1 MDPLLTLSKIPRYYN
16 NKVLLQMALLLV
28 YLVAGFIGLEGYLH
42 WDSVN
47 FLIGLTALP
56 LMLGQVQEGR
66 GSMRFGWLALL
77 LALATIAVPVKTALY
92 LSLCCTLLFLFES
105 IKGSIT
111 ALPLL
116 TLFFMSPVF
125 QYFAHVFSFPVRL
138 WLTQVAGVLLQATG
152 MPVQVAGNMITGSG
166 TEFAVDPACMGL
178 NMLVT
183 SLLCGLIIFAFYQ
196 KHYKLRLALAW
207 IITGLAVLFLL
218 NIVANLCRI
227 ILLVRFHLMPE
238 NSLHG
243 LSGIICLVLYVLL
256 PGALLFKAM
265 VKKWGSAAMPGKVW
279 LTSNNCNP
287 VLLHVILLPVLVL
300 VLFRLQQHKVA
311 APQGALPAVAGYTV
325 SWYDK
330 DVIKMENAGS
340 LIYLKP
346 LKGFIYTDHNPLLC
360 WTGSGYT
367 FTHVEEHNWSGIPLF
382 TGVLKKGE
390 EELYTAWWY
399 ENGSTST
406 ISQWAWRWLMVKGE
420 APFSI
425 INITAEDPVTLQ
437 SAVARIAALRGT
449 LMRR

>member
-1 MDPLLTLSKIPRYYN
+1 MDPLLTLNKIPRYYSS
-16 NKVLLQMALLLV
+16 KGMLQATLLLA
-28 YLVAGFIGLEGYLH
+28 YLVTGFIGLEGYIL
-42 WDSVN
+42 WGSVN
-47 FLIGLTALP
+47 FLIGLGALP

-77 LALATIAVPVKTALY
+77 LALATLAMPVKTALY

-105 IKGSIT
+105 NRGRIT

-138 WLTQVAGVLLQATG
+138 WLTQVAGGLLQATG

-183 SLLCGLIIFAFYQ
+183 SLLCGLVIFAFYQ
-196 KHYKLRLALAW
+196 KQYKLRLALGW
-207 IITGLAVLFLL
+207 VISGLLVLFLL
-218 NIVANLCRI
+218 NIAANLCRI
-227 ILLVRFHLMPE
+227 ILLVRFHLLPE

-243 LSGIICLVLYVLL
+243 LSGILCLVLYVLL
-256 PGALLFKAM
+256 PGALLCKAM
-265 VKKWGSAAMPGKVW
+265 VKKWGIAMPGKVQPAG
-279 LTSNNCNP
+279 NRHKAG
-287 VLLHVILLPVLVL
+287 LLHLILLPVLVFA
-300 VLFRLQQHKVA
+300 LFRLQQHKAA
-311 APQGALPAVAGYTV
+311 APQGALPVVAGYTV

-330 DVIKMENAGS
+330 EVIKMENTQA

-360 WTGSGYT
+360 WNGSGYT
-367 FTHVEEHNWSGIPLF
+367 FTHVEEHTWSGIPLF
-382 TGVLKKGE
+382 TGVLKKDK

-406 ISQWAWRWLMVKGE
+406 TSQWTWRWQMLQGK

-425 INITAEDPVTLQ
+425 INITAGDPLALQ
-437 SAVARIAALRGT
+437 LAVGRIAALKGT
-449 LMRR
+449 LVSR